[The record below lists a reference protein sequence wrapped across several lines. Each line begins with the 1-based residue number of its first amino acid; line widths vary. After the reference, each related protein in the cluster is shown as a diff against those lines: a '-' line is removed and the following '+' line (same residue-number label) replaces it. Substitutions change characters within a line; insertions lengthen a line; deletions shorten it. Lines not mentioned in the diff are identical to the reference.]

1 MQNLVVNKWLVN
13 VICTSLIPS
22 SSLDG
27 TSSIQVWCRTHSS
40 RATINNK
47 TLFLKKLVFMIASS
61 KKIIC
66 RAFSHTE
73 KSEKGAGYKN
83 TIQARRCARSFLV
96 PQIKE
101 ADLCTQVPRH
111 VSAMG
116 IGEKKI
122 DGKLEQGWAKMAEA
136 NDTHLDSELDRS
148 WRIDG
153 RPPLV

>member
-1 MQNLVVNKWLVN
+1 MF
-13 VICTSLIPS
+13 I
-22 SSLDG
+22 
-27 TSSIQVWCRTHSS
+27 
-40 RATINNK
+40 
-47 TLFLKKLVFMIASS
+47 IASS

-83 TIQARRCARSFLV
+83 IIQARQCARSFIV

-122 DGKLEQGWAKMAEA
+122 DGKLEQG
-136 NDTHLDSELDRS
+136 
-148 WRIDG
+148 
-153 RPPLV
+153 